1 MFDFG
6 IISIGLGAIAFYFMM
21 KVLTNNCKN
30 ELPAIENN
38 IMPENEIDDDNEVP
52 PKYEELYN

>member
-6 IISIGLGAIAFYFMM
+6 IISFGLGAIVFYFMM

-38 IMPENEIDDDNEVP
+38 IQDNQDENDTEVP